1 MVYIKII
8 LCLCFFGCLIIS
20 DCGRALIWKIQK
32 RIQSSEWWA
41 KFLILWKD
49 FRKQWDTGFGLC
61 PEALF
66 QKLWQGKH
74 VPEQNKL
81 REAISL
87 APLGGIRV

>member
-20 DCGRALIWKIQK
+20 DCGRALIWKMQK

-61 PEALF
+61 PEIEIEGWET
-66 QKLWQGKH
+66 Q
-74 VPEQNKL
+74 
-81 REAISL
+81 SY
-87 APLGGIRV
+87 